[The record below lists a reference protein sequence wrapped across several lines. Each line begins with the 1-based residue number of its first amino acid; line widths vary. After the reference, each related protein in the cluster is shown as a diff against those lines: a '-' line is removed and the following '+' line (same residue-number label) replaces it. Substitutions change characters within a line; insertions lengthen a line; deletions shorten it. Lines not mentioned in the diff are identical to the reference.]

1 MAAEI
6 IYIENGG
13 GTIYVDDR
21 RYDAEHG
28 DIFIVPPDTAHAIA
42 QDGDRAEYLIEY
54 RVARK

>member
-1 MAAEI
+1 MAAEL

-42 QDGDRAEYLIEY
+42 QDGDRPSTS
-54 RVARK
+54 